1 MAFAERA
8 SRCSQRA
15 TPGRI
20 RTYDKKIKSLLL
32 YQLSYGGVKQ
42 RAVMVSRLRL
52 RASGSSSLNRP
63 RSVPQSA
70 MSAALALNTSVLG
83 QEVPVARVVSA
94 LRELWSDESAKMRAS
109 LMNFAIYSEDPSSL
123 EHNTLLLSELTREH
137 SCRALLILNIPGER
151 QPHLRAWVTAHCQ
164 LSNGQKS
171 VCCEQL
177 SFVIE
182 GGNADQV
189 RNTIFAHLDSDLPL
203 VVWWQGELTE
213 RLDERFLSVIDALI
227 IDSSQWSSPAQSL
240 RQMMEARAGRTSRFS
255 LSDLTWMRTRCLRLT
270 LAAAFQS
277 APLLADLPKLNRV
290 VVHHA
295 KGHRLGGL
303 MIAAWMGTQ
312 LHCQVGQ
319 GQGIRLVREAGE
331 DIAVELH
338 EANGSCAIQ
347 GLELSGPGISIR
359 IRRDPVSGLSHTMI
373 DHPSIHQETV
383 HPVPANTEVDM
394 IGEQLSRLGGTTRY
408 FETTPLLL
416 ALLEQE

>member
-1 MAFAERA
+1 MPA
-8 SRCSQRA
+8 S
-15 TPGRI
+15 P
-20 RTYDKKIKSLLL
+20 
-32 YQLSYGGVKQ
+32 
-42 RAVMVSRLRL
+42 
-52 RASGSSSLNRP
+52 
-63 RSVPQSA
+63 
-70 MSAALALNTSVLG
+70 ALNTSVLG

-137 SCRALLILNIPGER
+137 SCRALLILNVPGEAKP
-151 QPHLRAWVTAHCQ
+151 QVRAWVTAHCQ

-213 RLDERFLSVIDALI
+213 RLDERFLSVIDALV
-227 IDSSQWSSPAQSL
+227 IDSNQWSDPAQSL

-255 LSDLTWMRTRCLRLT
+255 VSDLTWMRTRCLRLT
-270 LAAAFQS
+270 LAAVFQS
-277 APLLADLPKLNRV
+277 APLLADLPKLNHLV
-290 VVHHA
+290 IHHA

-303 MIAAWMGTQ
+303 IIAAWMGTQ
-312 LHCQVGQ
+312 LNCQAGK
-319 GQGIRLVREAGE
+319 GPGIRLVREGGA
-331 DIAVELH
+331 DIEVELH
-338 EANGSCAIQ
+338 EAEGTCAVQ

-359 IRRDPVSGLSHTMI
+359 IRRDPVSGLSHTTVE
-373 DHPSIHQETV
+373 HPSIRQEMV
-383 HPVPANTEVDM
+383 HPVPASTEVDM
-394 IGEQLSRLGGTTRY
+394 ISEQLSRLGGTTRY
-408 FETTPLLL
+408 FESAPLLL
-416 ALLEQE
+416 SLLEHA